1 MLDNALN
8 RVSRKSQYKNKF
20 NILGLITQN
29 INLIRPAFILHTQ
42 EIYHLDR
49 YRHNLNKININF
61 VLSPILIRT
70 IVLII
75 VNISSCNL
83 LAKNLVILHRKNHLF
98 GI

>member
-42 EIYHLDR
+42 EIYRLDR
-49 YRHNLNKININF
+49 
-61 VLSPILIRT
+61 
-70 IVLII
+70 
-75 VNISSCNL
+75 
-83 LAKNLVILHRKNHLF
+83 
-98 GI
+98 